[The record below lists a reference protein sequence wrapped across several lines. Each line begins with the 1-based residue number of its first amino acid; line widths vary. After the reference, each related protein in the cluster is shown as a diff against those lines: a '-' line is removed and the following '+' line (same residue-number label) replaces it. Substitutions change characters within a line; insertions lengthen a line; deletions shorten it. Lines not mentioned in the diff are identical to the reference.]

1 MTVAAEHDPYLLPM
15 PGPHSPVV
23 GSDLVKPIHAH
34 LNSRY
39 RDPVWS
45 LAPLIENPSADRS
58 KIHWHSYPVAFH
70 DELRLAVWNLI
81 NGELRPTFVRSRG
94 TTMRTRISVT
104 MIADTVQHWLHLTKW
119 LDNRGIH
126 TLAACD
132 TNTLD
137 DYARHLLATN
147 PLTRSSALR
156 RLIAL
161 TRLWALDQ
169 ISAAP
174 TGIGQPPW
182 ETVEVDEYLPD
193 PTPTGGENATTPLA
207 ETTVGPLLVWAMRMV
222 DDLADDILNAH
233 AERQRLNSGIPAAS
247 QPAGRH
253 ALRVYLDALLES
265 RDPLPVFRQH
275 DRVMLAWGY
284 ICGRTGAT
292 TNQLQEYPRRTQLLA
307 AAIQRRWG
315 CPLDIPV
322 TGRIGGKPWREA
334 IDYREVWTLWRH
346 LSTAAFIVCAYL
358 TGMRPSE
365 VLGLRSGCCPDPEPD
380 AEGVVGRH
388 LIRGREYKTAVD
400 EHGNHLSGGVE
411 RDVPWVAITPVVNA
425 IRVLEKMVPKAG
437 LLFDACAH
445 DSTGRATLTGSIV
458 QMAMRVR
465 INDFVNWANAEATR
479 HTLAH
484 ETIPP
489 DPHGNIGLR
498 RFRRSLAWHIARRPN
513 GHIAL
518 AIQYGHMRSAVVSG
532 PYAARG
538 RDGIHDLIDIET
550 VRAVADTAA
559 ELRDNLNDG
568 GGISG
573 PAARE
578 AIKIASQ
585 APQFNGTTITAITAR
600 RLIANHDLMIY
611 DNPQALL
618 LCRYKPDRAL
628 CQRGRI
634 TDAPKLEACDPS
646 CGNVVRTDQHAAQLR
661 ARADQLDEQ
670 AAHTPQP
677 VGDRLRANAAKL
689 RHYADTHDATRITA
703 NSEPQ
708 YRSAEETE

>member
-1 MTVAAEHDPYLLPM
+1 MTSVAEHDPYLLAM

-23 GSDLVKPIHAH
+23 GPELVKPIHAH

-45 LAPLIENPSADRS
+45 LAPLTENPSAGRI
-58 KIHWHSYPVAFH
+58 KIHWSSFPVAFH
-70 DELRLAVWNLI
+70 AELRLAVWNLI
-81 NGELRPTFVRSRG
+81 NGELRPTFLHGRG
-94 TTMRTRISVT
+94 TNMRTRLGVT
-104 MIADTVQHWLHLTKW
+104 MIDTTVQHWRDLTRW

-126 TLAACD
+126 TLSGCD
-132 TNTLD
+132 TKMLD

-169 ISAAP
+169 ISAAS

-182 ETVEVDEYLPD
+182 ETTGVDDYLPD
-193 PTPTGGENATTPLA
+193 PTPTGGENATAPLA
-207 ETTVGPLLVWAMRMV
+207 EDTVAPLLVWAMRMV

-233 AERQRLNSGIPAAS
+233 AEHQRLHNAIPTAS

-253 ALRVYLDALLES
+253 ALRVYLDALLQS
-265 RDPLPVFRQH
+265 AGPLPVFGQH

-284 ICGRTGAT
+284 ICGRSGAT
-292 TNQLQEYPRRTQLLA
+292 TNQLQEYPRRAQLLA
-307 AAIQRRWG
+307 AATRRPWG

-322 TGRIGGKPWREA
+322 TGRVGAKPWREV

-346 LSTAAFIVCAYL
+346 LATAAFIVCAYL
-358 TGMRPSE
+358 TGMRPGE
-365 VLGLRSGCCPDPEPD
+365 VLGLTSGCCPDPEPD
-380 AEGVVGRH
+380 ADGVVGRH

-400 EHGNHLSGGVE
+400 EYGNHLSGGVE

-425 IRVLEKMVPKAG
+425 IRVLEKMVPQAG
-437 LLFDACAH
+437 LLFDAFAH
-445 DSTGRATLTGSIV
+445 DRTRKASNTGAIV
-458 QMAMRVR
+458 LGAMRIR
-465 INDFVNWANAEATR
+465 INDFVNWANAEAAR
-479 HTLAH
+479 HNMAH

-532 PYAARG
+532 RYAARG
-538 RDGIHDLIDIET
+538 HDGIHDLIDIET

-559 ELRDNLNDG
+559 ELRDSLDNG

-573 PAARE
+573 PAAKE
-578 AIKIASQ
+578 AIKIAAR
-585 APQFNGTTITAITAR
+585 APQFTGTTITARTAR
-600 RLIANHDLMIY
+600 RFIANHDLMIY

-628 CQRGRI
+628 CQHRRI
-634 TDAPKLEACDPS
+634 TDAPRLEACDPS
-646 CGNVVRTDQHAAQLR
+646 CGNVVRTDQHAARLR
-661 ARADQLDEQ
+661 ARADLLDQ
-670 AAHTPQP
+670 HAALSPQP
-677 VGDRLRANAAKL
+677 IGDRLRANAARL
-689 RHYADTHDATRITA
+689 RHYADTHDNTRLTEEATHRS
-703 NSEPQ
+703 NEEP
-708 YRSAEETE
+708 E